1 MGRNVE
7 GLKEALKNVSG
18 KTVSGNTKGEVFE
31 NFNLQYKDIILR
43 LSIKDSAGE
52 AVATPTA
59 VLKKGEVVGSGDAI
73 TAEADDSYKVVMG
86 VYNYSVSKEGYET
99 ESGVITLDR
108 YDAEKAEALIEVVLK
123 GPAVVTFEVS
133 DDIGETVDTATIVL
147 KKGEVVGSG
156 DDVTAEGDGSY
167 KCLTGKYN
175 YSVSA
180 TNYATKTGTF
190 EITKAQLEE
199 TVIQAVV
206 LESDI

>member
-31 NFNLQYKDIILR
+31 SFNLQYKDIALS

-59 VLKKGEVVGSGDAI
+59 VLKQGAVVGSGDAV
-73 TAEADDSYKVVMG
+73 TAESDGSYKVVMG
-86 VYNYSVSKEGYET
+86 VYNYSVSKEGYEV
-99 ESGVITLDR
+99 ESGVITLDSH
-108 YDAEKAEALIEVVLK
+108 DAEKAEALVAVVLK
-123 GPAVVTFEVS
+123 GPAVVTFEVA
-133 DDIGETVDTATIVL
+133 DDTEVEVDTATIVL

-156 DDVTAEGDGSY
+156 DTVAAEADGSY

-180 TNYATKTGTF
+180 ASYVTKTGTL

-206 LESDI
+206 LELDT